1 MKCGQFQSRTLM
13 HFDLERSNRG
23 QRKKI
28 ENTLEPIYN
37 NDLKWLVSKIYLLS
51 LSYIVIMQ
59 SCSTK

>member
-1 MKCGQFQSRTLM
+1 M